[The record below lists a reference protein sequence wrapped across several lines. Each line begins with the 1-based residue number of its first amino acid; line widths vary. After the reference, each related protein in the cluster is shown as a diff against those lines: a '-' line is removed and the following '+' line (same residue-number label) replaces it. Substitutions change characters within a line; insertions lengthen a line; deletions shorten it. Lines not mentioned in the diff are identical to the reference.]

1 MKVNYEKTNYEQL
14 VDILETAFHANRD
27 IKSIEITT
35 DEYKRITKS
44 LGDPKFLQA
53 INRKVL
59 IKDCSTIVV
68 PDLPLTCVMAYQVV
82 DSWMDQSA
90 RLCHVKLVIL

>member
-14 VDILETAFHANRD
+14 IDILETAFHANRD
-27 IKSIEITT
+27 IKNIEITA

-44 LGDPKFLQA
+44 LGDQKFLQA
-53 INRKVL
+53 LHRKVL
-59 IKDCSTIVV
+59 IKDCSTIMV
-68 PDLPLTCVMAYQVV
+68 PDKPLTCVMTYQVV

-90 RLCHVKLVIL
+90 RLCHVELVIL